1 MSYKVKIELEFENY
15 KPNKEEVFKYIKE
28 LHEDDSLDYQLIDNK
43 KLLHEEENKK
53 GQMKKFKA
61 TIIEDIT
68 SGTLVKTKIFDAKD
82 KEDAQETVEN
92 EGNCD
97 WNEDYDVQFGDH
109 NEYSLEEI
117 EEDK

>member
-28 LHEDDSLDYQLIDNK
+28 LHEDNSLDYQLIDNK

-92 EGNCD
+92 EGDCD
-97 WNEDYDVQFGDH
+97 WN
-109 NEYSLEEI
+109 
-117 EEDK
+117 

>member
-28 LHEDDSLDYQLIDNK
+28 LHEDNSLDYQLIDNK

-53 GQMKKFKA
+53 
-61 TIIEDIT
+61 
-68 SGTLVKTKIFDAKD
+68 D

-92 EGNCD
+92 EGDCD